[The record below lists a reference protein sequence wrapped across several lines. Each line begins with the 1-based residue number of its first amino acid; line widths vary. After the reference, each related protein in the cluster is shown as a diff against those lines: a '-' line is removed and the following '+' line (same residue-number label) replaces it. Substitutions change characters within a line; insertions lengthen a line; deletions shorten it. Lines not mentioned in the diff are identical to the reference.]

1 MSDAENGDDFEFER
15 KFAWLM
21 HDAQRLIR
29 RNWARTLKASGLGIS
44 EAQSRVLAHLER
56 QDGGLT
62 QTQLANELEMEK
74 APLGRLLDRM
84 EESGHIT
91 REPDPADRRAR
102 KVYINDQGM
111 AVLPDMREAARAMFA
126 EALKDVPPAKID
138 VMLDV
143 LTVIKANLSA
153 LDLDEPAPT
162 TRKETEAAE

>member
-15 KFAWLM
+15 TFAWLM

-29 RNWARTLKASGLGIS
+29 RNWARTLKASGLGLS

-56 QDGGLT
+56 LDGGLS

-102 KVYINDQGM
+102 KVFINDQGM
-111 AVLPDMREAARAMFA
+111 AVLPDMREAARSMFD
-126 EALKDVPPAKID
+126 EALKDVPSAKLD
-138 VMLDV
+138 TMLEV
-143 LTVIKANLSA
+143 LTIIKANLSA
-153 LDLDEPAPT
+153 LDLDETASAP
-162 TRKETEAAE
+162 RKETEAAE